1 MFLNATASSEPS
13 ETPLGFLSGPEV
25 RANPNPAV
33 PLAAILTFEANGRVE
48 TRIEI
53 TTGDNRRVIE
63 YGPGKSRHQRLP
75 LVGFHAGLCHEV
87 RVTISDAEG
96 KSPPVTATVEFTAPE
111 LPAEVEEFPVIE
123 TKRLSNAP
131 MEPGVTIFNPR
142 RRVPAARISATQAK
156 RFNQDFGLLVAVN
169 TAGDVI
175 WYYRS
180 DSRISDFELLRNGNI
195 VFLTQDFRAV
205 EIDLLGNIIAQ
216 WYAKH
221 RPQGAL
227 DGATPV
233 DTLTFHH
240 DIEELPNGNF
250 LVLGSERKRI
260 TDFFSSE
267 LDEQAPRNDQWV
279 IGDEVVEFRRD
290 GKIVWR
296 WKAFENLDVFRIGY
310 ETFSGYWEHRG
321 FPGTI
326 DWSHA
331 NSIVPLDD
339 GSLLVNYRVQSAIT
353 KIDRKTGEISWIA
366 GEPSGWSERLRAKL
380 FTMKGDA
387 KWFWH
392 QHGPTITPTG
402 TLLLFDNG
410 NFQARPFDKPV
421 PPAQTKSRVVEYALD
436 QEEMSIQERWS
447 SVIPQDPSVVS
458 FAMGS
463 TQSLPK
469 TGNLLAGYGFLLSQ
483 DDIRDGTWHTLGQS
497 RVWTRV
503 REYTHDSPSEV
514 VWELTLQARD
524 NDVGLGWNLFGARRI
539 EFFPLRGQEGA
550 EQNAPADADRPRR

>member
-1 MFLNATASSEPS
+1 MMSERYRNTIGSLMHLGWLFLNATASSEPS

-142 RRVPAARISATQAK
+142 RRVPAARISAAQAK
-156 RFNQDFGLLVAVN
+156 RFN
-169 TAGDVI
+169 
-175 WYYRS
+175 
-180 DSRISDFELLRNGNI
+180 
-195 VFLTQDFRAV
+195 
-205 EIDLLGNIIAQ
+205 LLGNIIAQ

-279 IGDEVVEFRRD
+279 MGDEVVEFRRD

-380 FTMKGDA
+380 LTMKGDA